1 MSALLDP
8 RLAGCRRLY
17 LRNFELPVRIGAHDF
32 EKRAAQR
39 LRINVDLYV
48 RLTDSSSRNDELR
61 DVVDYDFIRS
71 SVLARLDRGHV
82 HLQETLCDD
91 LLATMLAHPL
101 VHAARVST
109 AKPDV
114 YADCGEVGV
123 EVFGFS
129 RAQR

>member
-1 MSALLDP
+1 MSTLLDP
-8 RLAGCRRLY
+8 RLVGCRRLY
-17 LRNFELPVRIGAHDF
+17 LRNLELPVRIGAHDF

-48 RLTDSSSRNDELR
+48 RLADSSSRNDELR
-61 DVVDYDFIRS
+61 DVVDYDFIRN
-71 SVLARLDRGHV
+71 SVLTRLERGHI

-91 LLATMLAHPL
+91 LLATMLAHPR

-114 YADCGEVGV
+114 YADFGEVGV
-123 EVFGFS
+123 EVFGF
-129 RAQR
+129 RQPQG